1 MAAVW
6 EAYWAYPTFRR
17 PRNLGCLLRRQFR
30 PERPRTAPTNLSDLN
45 IDNELSESSSVEERR
60 EATHNRY
67 SPAVLALTIV
77 ATLGL
82 VAYTAFLLRIDNRGD
97 VLPWLL
103 VLGAELILVFLGLMS
118 MWTMLAGYNK
128 GPSYAFHEAKRNL
141 YTAHLNGDPGRLE
154 NAATR
159 PLHLNGRHVA
169 VDVFITVF
177 GEDLSTIR
185 KTISAAI
192 ALKGRHETYVL
203 DDGDSDD
210 VRDLAAELGASYI
223 RRLTH
228 FGAKAGNINHAM
240 SITHGEFFLILDA
253 DFVVKPE
260 MLEETLP
267 AMADGTIAFVQT
279 PQVYGNLHTTITR
292 GAAYMQSMFYRY
304 IQPGRNEFNAA
315 FCVGTNVLFRRRAVK
330 EIGGMYTG
338 SKSEDVWTSLLLHER
353 GWKSLF
359 VPQALAIGEAPETI
373 EAYSK
378 QQLRWATGGFEI
390 LLSHNPLSP
399 RRRLT
404 LDQRLMYFV
413 TSTHYLS
420 GIATGVLLFVP
431 ALEIYFD
438 LKPIAVS
445 VGPLEWAI
453 YYSSFYVLQIL
464 LSALILGTFRPEVL
478 LLAAASF
485 PIYIKAFR
493 NALYGI
499 DVKWSVTGATGGR
512 TSAFSFIMPQVLT
525 FIFLLITSAVGI
537 WRDLLQST
545 MNIATVWCLINTLV
559 LGLFVL
565 TAWREDHHR
574 SRPTAPC
581 EVIDSLENLA
591 QTPHHGSALDRDS
604 LVAARAHTKE
614 AVS

>member
-1 MAAVW
+1 M
-6 EAYWAYPTFRR
+6 
-17 PRNLGCLLRRQFR
+17 
-30 PERPRTAPTNLSDLN
+30 D
-45 IDNELSESSSVEERR
+45 ERR
-60 EATHNRY
+60 EATRSRN
-67 SPAVLALTIV
+67 SPAVLALTIL
-77 ATLGL
+77 ATIG
-82 VAYTAFLLRIDNRGD
+82 VMVYTAFLLQIDNRGD
-97 VLPWLL
+97 MLPWLL

-128 GPSYAFHEAKRNL
+128 GPSYAFNEAQRRLYNPRRNVDL
-141 YTAHLNGDPGRLE
+141 GIADNATAWPLFLNRRQVD
-154 NAATR
+154 
-159 PLHLNGRHVA
+159 

-177 GEDLSTIR
+177 GEDLGTIR
-185 KTISAAI
+185 RTVTAAL
-192 ALKGRHETYVL
+192 AMKGRHGTYVL
-203 DDGDSDD
+203 DDGNSDD
-210 VRDLAAELGASYI
+210 VRALAAELGAGYI
-223 RRLTH
+223 RRLTRL
-228 FGAKAGNINHAM
+228 GAKAGNVNHAL

-267 AMADGTIAFVQT
+267 AMADDTFAFVQT
-279 PQVYGNLHTTITR
+279 PQVYGNLHTTIAR

-315 FCVGTNVLFRRRAVK
+315 FCVGTNVLFRRKAVK

-359 VPQALAIGEAPETI
+359 VPQALAIGKAPETI

-399 RRRLT
+399 KRRLT

-420 GIATGVLLFVP
+420 GIATGLLLFVP
-431 ALEIYFD
+431 ALEIFFD
-438 LKPIAVS
+438 LRPIAVA
-445 VGPLEWAI
+445 VGPLEWAL
-453 YYSSFYVLQIL
+453 YYSGFYVLQIL
-464 LSALILGTFRPEVL
+464 LSALILGTFRLEVL

-499 DVKWSVTGATGGR
+499 DVKWSVTGTTGGR
-512 TSAFSFIMPQVLT
+512 TSAFNFIIPQVLT

-545 MNIATVWCLINTLV
+545 MNVATFWSLVNTLV

-565 TAWREDHHR
+565 TAWREDHR
-574 SRPTAPC
+574 RARPAAPSAA
-581 EVIDSLENLA
+581 IDLATDLEPA
-591 QTPHHGSALDRDS
+591 PQHGFALDRDA
-604 LVAARAHTKE
+604 LVAAQVLKKE